1 VKERRRTPR
10 ASVGTTARRIVAAA
24 PAKVNLWL
32 RVFGKDARGFHA
44 IETLFQLVSIAD
56 TVAVEASPGGIRLE
70 GAPAEL
76 GPAAENLVVRAA
88 AAWYR
93 EARVTGG
100 AVITLTKRVPWN
112 AGLGGGS
119 SDAAATLRA
128 LNRLYGD
135 RIPDG
140 DLIALAAQLG
150 SDVPFF
156 LAGVPLALGW
166 GRGERLLALPP
177 LPELPLLIV
186 PPAAPVRTADAYAWL
201 DRDRPAERTGEF
213 AAVVPA
219 TSLASWQDVRRH
231 SANDFE
237 PVVAG
242 RLPAIGHWLDRVRET
257 DAFLARLAGS
267 GGAIVALYET
277 AALRDTAWR
286 KLGSDERVL
295 RGTTLSAAPALEEV
309 R

>member
-10 ASVGTTARRIVAAA
+10 AAVRTTAQRITVSA

-32 RVFGKDARGFHA
+32 RVFGKDEKGFHA

-56 TVAVEASPGGIRLE
+56 TVVVEAGAGGIRLE
-70 GAPAEL
+70 GAPEAL
-76 GPAAENLVVRAA
+76 GPARDNLVVRAA
-88 AAWYR
+88 EAWFR
-93 EARVTGG
+93 EARVAGG
-100 AVITLTKRVPWN
+100 AVITLTKRIPWS

-128 LNRLYGD
+128 LNRLYASHL
-135 RIPDG
+135 PDG
-140 DLIALAAQLG
+140 DLIALGAELG
-150 SDVPFF
+150 ADVPFF
-156 LAGVPLALGW
+156 LAATPLALGW
-166 GRGERLLALPP
+166 GRGERLLALPA
-177 LPELPLLIV
+177 LPPLPLLVV

-201 DRDRPAERTGEF
+201 DRDRPSERTGEF

-219 TSLASWQDVRRH
+219 SSLASWADVRRH

-257 DAFLARLAGS
+257 DAFLVRLAGS

-277 AALRDTAWR
+277 AAQRDNAWR
-286 KLGSDERVL
+286 KLGADERVL
-295 RGTTLSAAPALEEV
+295 RGDTLTAAAAPELA
-309 R
+309 